1 MRDGYPGRKGG
12 WAKANT
18 TIQMM
23 QGDECVEEIKAKEAG
38 RLVEKMRYR
47 CKQHQIGRARE
58 ETDSRLPTGSGGR
71 GPLLLLRGCG
81 GDAEG
86 EG

>member
-1 MRDGYPGRKGG
+1 MRDEYPGRKGG

-58 ETDSRLPTGSGGR
+58 ETDSRLPAGSGGR
-71 GPLLLLRGCG
+71 VPL
-81 GDAEG
+81 
-86 EG
+86 